1 MSQTKFLSLLAG
13 AGIAFGAAGS
23 ANAEMSS
30 DEVRAMVAEMMAD
43 ANTRSSLLQSGG
55 NAGHDGKFFLADS
68 EGNFR
73 LNVGGQV
80 QFRYVANFGDE
91 NNLNDGDDYT
101 GGFQTTRTK
110 LIFDGHVINSD
121 IFFKVN
127 GAFNR
132 NGGAFVLEDAYVGYK
147 FGNGWELQ
155 WGQFKA
161 PFLREE
167 LVSSD
172 RQLAAERSLTN
183 EIFTGNRTQGIQLA
197 YKAEDWR
204 MMFSFNDGF
213 NTANSDITADNQTYI
228 NGGIYSPTDGTGSE
242 ADFAFTGR
250 AEFKLAGEWGQFK
263 DFTSKAGSEYALMI
277 GLAGHFE
284 SNETTAGAAGNV
296 FGPGDIQAGLYTID
310 VSVEG
315 DGWNFFVAFVGS
327 SVDIEN
333 VADLDADGAGDD
345 VSFDDYGLVVQ
356 GGIMIPDTDWEFFAR
371 YDVLF
376 QDDDRGS
383 DDEFS
388 TITFGLNWYWSG
400 HAAKLTLDAMIHFDE
415 SLGVN
420 GNGLAASGFS
430 TGLGT
435 QGDDDDS
442 EAVFRAQFQL
452 LF

>member
-30 DEVRAMVAEMMAD
+30 DEVRAMVSEMMAD

-68 EGNFR
+68 DGNFR

-91 NNLNDGDDYT
+91 NNASDGDDFT
-101 GGFQTTRTK
+101 GGFQARRTK
-110 LIFDGHVINSD
+110 LAFSGHVINSD

-132 NGGAFVLEDAYVGYK
+132 NGGNFGLEDAYVGYK

-167 LVSSD
+167 LVSSS

-183 EIFTGNRTQGIQLA
+183 ELFTGNRTQGVQLN
-197 YKAEDWR
+197 YKGEDFR
-204 MMFSFNDGF
+204 AMISFNDGF
-213 NTANSDITADNQTYI
+213 NSANTDFNQDNQTFNTPGVYTPT
-228 NGGIYSPTDGTGSE
+228 NGGGAE
-242 ADFAFTGR
+242 ADFGFTGR
-250 AEFKLAGEWGQFK
+250 FEFKVAGEWGQFK
-263 DFTSKAGSEYALMI
+263 DFTSKAGSEYAAMV
-277 GLAGHFE
+277 GVAGHFE
-284 SNETTAGAAGNV
+284 SNETAAG
-296 FGPGDIQAGLYTID
+296 FGGNPADIQAGLYTVD
-310 VSVEG
+310 LSVEG
-315 DGWNFFVAFVGS
+315 DGWNFFVAFIGAS
-327 SVDIEN
+327 TDIEGLAD
-333 VADLDADGAGDD
+333 VDLDGTGDD
-345 VSFDDYGLVVQ
+345 VSFDDYGIVVQ
-356 GGIMIPDTDWEFFAR
+356 GGIMIPDTDWELFAR
-371 YDVLF
+371 YDVIF
-376 QDDDRGS
+376 PDDDRAQ
-383 DDEFS
+383 DNEFS
-388 TITFGLNWYWSG
+388 SITFGLNWYWAG
-400 HAAKLTLDAMIHFDE
+400 HAAKLTLDAVIHFDE
-415 SLGVN
+415 SLGAE
-420 GNGLAASGFS
+420 GNPLAFS
-430 TGLGT
+430 AFSDSLG
-435 QGDDDDS
+435 QVGDDDDS